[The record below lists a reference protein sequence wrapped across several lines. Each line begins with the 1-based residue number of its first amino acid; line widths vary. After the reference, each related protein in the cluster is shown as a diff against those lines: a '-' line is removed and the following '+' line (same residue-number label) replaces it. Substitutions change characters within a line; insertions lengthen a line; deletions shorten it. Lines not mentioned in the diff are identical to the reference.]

1 MDNFHEIINWENVFK
16 QSKSFKKQ
24 KPFRFAFIEEFF
36 KRDFYEKLYQTYPKI
51 DKTWIVASDYSKY
64 QLNRFWGKSG
74 PLEIVD
80 DEYDPKFSPEWNT
93 FKKYAHTKE
102 FAENFKKFSDVPVTN
117 LKHFHLIYL
126 TKGGF
131 QLPHIH
137 NVGPSTLILMIYF
150 SKNWKKGDPGGTY
163 MASEEDESKII
174 FEPYNLDN
182 SMAIFHDSSHAAHGT
197 RYITK
202 DVERRA
208 LQITLEEYDQM
219 NGWSGGNPQLI
230 RKERSRKS
238 KELS

>member
-1 MDNFHEIINWENVFK
+1 MENFHEIINWENVFK
-16 QSKSFKKQ
+16 QSKTFKKQ

-36 KRDFYEKLYQTYPKI
+36 KRDFYERLYETYPKI
-51 DKTWIVASDYSKY
+51 DETWTVASDHSKY

-74 PLEIVD
+74 PLEIVT
-80 DEYDPKFSPEWNT
+80 DEYDPKFSQEWNM
-93 FKKYAHTKE
+93 FKKYVHTKE
-102 FAENFKKFSDVPVTN
+102 FSENFQKFSGVRVTN
-117 LKHFHLIYL
+117 VKHFHLIHL
-126 TKGGF
+126 KKGGF

-150 SKNWKKGDPGGTY
+150 SKKWKKGDPGGTY

-182 SMAIFHDSSHAAHGT
+182 SLAIFHDSTHAAHGT

-208 LQITLEEYDQM
+208 LQITLEEYDPV

-230 RKERSRKS
+230 KKERSQKS
-238 KELS
+238 KKLS